1 MSLNFTLRYTFLL
14 QSNRQSSVPH
24 CATRIRVVARTR
36 LARVIAIGAVRASP
50 STSAAV
56 SSAMGALERR
66 RPRPLTIAR
75 TPTTATTTATATTT
89 TTTVADTRAADDDE
103 GAATVGGRC
112 GGGGGKSAA
121 RIAVER
127 ALGGAFD
134 YKSVARDAVDGA
146 RDVRVSSSA
155 RGDDGD
161 DEGDVWRSFAS
172 DDARA
177 FAAETRREVERRI
190 RAIDGEIERAAR
202 ARRRDNHMFDGN
214 RDDGDDDK
222 DVRKVVKSRYLEA
235 VNARR
240 EEFAKLHR
248 AKTSVA
254 FGSTIRA

>member
-1 MSLNFTLRYTFLL
+1 
-14 QSNRQSSVPH
+14 
-24 CATRIRVVARTR
+24 
-36 LARVIAIGAVRASP
+36 
-50 STSAAV
+50 
-56 SSAMGALERR
+56 MGALERR

-75 TPTTATTTATATTT
+75 TPTTTTTTTTTATATTT
-89 TTTVADTRAADDDE
+89 AATATIANTRAADDDE

-155 RGDDGD
+155 RGDDDGD
-161 DEGDVWRSFAS
+161 DDSGGWRSFAS

-222 DVRKVVKSRYLEA
+222 DARKVVKSRYLEA

>member
-1 MSLNFTLRYTFLL
+1 MMTTQTTVRGAP
-14 QSNRQSSVPH
+14 SVP
-24 CATRIRVVARTR
+24 ATVRREKVAKDDHNDGSFVGLVR
-36 LARVIAIGAVRASP
+36 GEVRAS
-50 STSAAV
+50 STVGVAPFDGSLATMMFMSA
-56 SSAMGALERR
+56 
-66 RPRPLTIAR
+66 
-75 TPTTATTTATATTT
+75 ATTT
-89 TTTVADTRAADDDE
+89 TAAATATIANTRAADDDE
-103 GAATVGGRC
+103 GVATVGGRC

-155 RGDDGD
+155 RGDDDGD
-161 DEGDVWRSFAS
+161 DDSGGWRSFAS
-172 DDARA
+172 DDARV

-222 DVRKVVKSRYLEA
+222 DARKVVKSRYLEA